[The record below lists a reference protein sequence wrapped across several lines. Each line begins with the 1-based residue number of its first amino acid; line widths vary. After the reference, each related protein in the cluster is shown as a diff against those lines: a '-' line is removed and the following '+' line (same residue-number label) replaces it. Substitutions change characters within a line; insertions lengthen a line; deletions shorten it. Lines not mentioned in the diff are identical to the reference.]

1 MTKIDSV
8 NWILP
13 LKNNQLMLAV
23 WFDWKYLDAIE
34 IGFLEDKK
42 IGYFYLDMFKTNICL
57 N

>member
-1 MTKIDSV
+1 MTKTDSV

-23 WFDWKYLDAIE
+23 WFDWEYLDAIE
-34 IGFLEDKK
+34 IGFLEKKK
-42 IGYFYLDMFKTNICL
+42 IGYFYLDVFKTNICL

>member
-1 MTKIDSV
+1 MTKTDSV

-13 LKNNQLMLAV
+13 LKNDQLMLAV
-23 WFDWKYLDAIE
+23 WFDWEYLDAIE
-34 IGFLEDKK
+34 IGFLKNKK